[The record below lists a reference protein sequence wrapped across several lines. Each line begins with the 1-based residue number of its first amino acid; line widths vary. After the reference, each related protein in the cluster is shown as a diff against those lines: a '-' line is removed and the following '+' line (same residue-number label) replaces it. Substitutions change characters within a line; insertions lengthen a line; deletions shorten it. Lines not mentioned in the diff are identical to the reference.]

1 MNFHNHFSLAGT
13 VTVDAKGKVV
23 IPAEVRQQMS
33 IEPGDKLI
41 ALYLDDKKTIAFI
54 TEEQAQEYVDKMGQ
68 RYTDFKQSVNSV
80 EVDVNLC

>member
-1 MNFHNHFSLAGT
+1 MSFHNHFSLAGT

-23 IPAEVRQQMS
+23 VPAEVRKQMG

-41 ALYLDDKKTIAFI
+41 ALYLDDKQTIAFI

-68 RYTDFKQSVNSV
+68 RYTNFKQSIDSLEVN
-80 EVDVNLC
+80 VDLC